1 MRQFKNL
8 ILPILLLVFAVVLAV
23 QYIYDARN
31 KKPNKPPQYQTPKYV
46 SQLTPESEQR
56 LLDEIDKISL
66 KTAVRIKAFKASD
79 NLSLTASKFGGL
91 PYWQPE
97 KPYPT
102 DEKGNKMILL
112 AQINW
117 AEVPHLPDFPEHGI
131 LQFFVSAGEEPVYR
145 NGMFVAPNSNFLY
158 GADFDNPL
166 AQKNWRAVYHEQIDE
181 NIDKQAVMALDIP
194 VASRD
199 YNLPFFHQYKLDFEL
214 QENRLGVAYFPEFK
228 RVLKIA
234 AQNAEIK
241 MTDNDIEE
249 PYKILG
255 DELSNKLFRRNEGHW
270 IGAYPFFTQ
279 TAPQEA
285 ERFKDY
291 TVLLLQIDT
300 DEENGNDIMWGD
312 AGVGNFFITPDDLK
326 KRDFSRVLYTW
337 DCY

>member
-1 MRQFKNL
+1 MRQFKGL
-8 ILPILLLVFAVVLAV
+8 ILPILLLVFAVLLAV
-23 QYIYDARN
+23 QYIYGTRT
-31 KKPNKPPQYQTPKYV
+31 KKNTPIVQTTKPPKYV

-66 KTAVRIKAFKASD
+66 KTAVRIKAYKASD

-131 LQFFVSAGEEPVYR
+131 LQFFVSPDDEPVYR
-145 NGMFVAPNSNFLY
+145 DGMFVPPNSLY

-181 NIDKQAVMALDIP
+181 NISKQAVMALNIP
-194 VASRD
+194 TASRD
-199 YNLPFFHQYKLDFEL
+199 YNLPLFHSYKLDFEL

-234 AQNAEIK
+234 AQNAGIE
-241 MTDNDIEE
+241 MTDNEIEE

-255 DELSNKLFRRNEGHW
+255 DELSNKLFRRNVGHW

-279 TAPQEA
+279 TALQEA
-285 ERFKDY
+285 ETLKDY

-300 DEENGNDIMWGD
+300 DGENGNDIMWGD